1 MSEITNRVA
10 NSPIVTIDLESFYEK
25 GDRILFD
32 LEPLLFQGMVVR
44 EKEFRQQ
51 VKELEASVYQDK
63 LVGVYCSVDA
73 IIPTW
78 AYMLVVVRLQ
88 EVARE
93 VVIGDLKE
101 LEIHLMAKA
110 LQKLDIEA
118 LRDKPV
124 VVKGCSKLP
133 VPNYAYGE
141 LVRLVLPVVKS
152 LMFGEPCSTV
162 PVYKRPKAIRD

>member
-1 MSEITNRVA
+1 MSEIKNRVA
-10 NSPIVTIDLESFYEK
+10 SSPIVTIDLESFYER

-32 LEPLLFQGMVVR
+32 LEPLLFQGIVVK

-51 VKELEASVYQDK
+51 VKEMDLSDYSDK
-63 LVGVYCSVDA
+63 MVGIHCSVDA

-78 AYMLVVVRLQ
+78 AFMLVAVRLQ
-88 EVARE
+88 EAARE
-93 VVIGDLKE
+93 VVIGDLKA
-101 LEIHLMAKA
+101 LEIHLIGKA
-110 LQKLDIEA
+110 LRQLDLEA

-133 VPNYAYGE
+133 VPDYAYGE

-152 LMFGEPCSTV
+152 LMFGEACSTV
-162 PVYKRPKAIRD
+162 PVYKRPKVQGD

>member
-1 MSEITNRVA
+1 MSEIKNRVA
-10 NSPIVTIDLESFYEK
+10 SSPIVTIDLESFYEK

-32 LEPLLFQGMVVR
+32 LEPLLFQGLVVK

-51 VKELEASVYQDK
+51 VKELDLSVYADK
-63 LVGVYCSVDA
+63 MVGIHCSVDA

-78 AYMLVVVRLQ
+78 ALMLVAVRLR
-88 EVARE
+88 EAARE
-93 VVIGDLKE
+93 VVIGDLKD

-110 LQKLDIEA
+110 LRQLDLEA

-133 VPNYAYGE
+133 VPDYAYGE

-152 LMFGEPCSTV
+152 LMFGEACSTV
-162 PVYKRPKAIRD
+162 PVYKRPKVQGN

>member
-10 NSPIVTIDLESFYEK
+10 SSPIVTIDLESFYEK
-25 GDRILFD
+25 GDRVLFD
-32 LEPLLFQGMVVR
+32 LEPLLFQGMVVK

-51 VKELEASVYQDK
+51 VKELDTSVYKDK
-63 LVGVYCSVDA
+63 LVGVHCSVEA

-88 EVARE
+88 EAARE
-93 VVIGDLKE
+93 VVIGDLKD
-101 LEIHLMAKA
+101 LEIHLMGKA
-110 LQKLDIEA
+110 LRKLDIEA
-118 LRDKPV
+118 VRDKPV

-133 VPNYAYGE
+133 VPDYAYGE
-141 LVRLVLPVVKS
+141 LVNLVLPVARS

-162 PVYKRPKAIRD
+162 PVYKRPKATKG

>member
-10 NSPIVTIDLESFYEK
+10 SSPIVTIDLESFYEK
-25 GDRILFD
+25 GDRVLFD
-32 LEPLLFQGMVVR
+32 LEPLLFQGMVVK

-51 VKELEASVYQDK
+51 VKELDTSVYKDK
-63 LVGVYCSVDA
+63 LVGVHCSVEA

-88 EVARE
+88 EAARE
-93 VVIGDLKE
+93 VVIGDLKD

-110 LQKLDIEA
+110 LRKLDIEA
-118 LRDKPV
+118 FRDKPV

-133 VPNYAYGE
+133 VPDYAYGE
-141 LVRLVLPVVKS
+141 LVNLVLPVARS

-162 PVYKRPKAIRD
+162 PVYKRPKATKG